1 MFLCVCLCECV
12 CVLCLCCVCVCL
24 VCVFV
29 LCVWVFVLCVCVLCV
44 CVFVSVF
51 VLVGIGRTRSLRVL
65 LDICG
70 QGVNVR
76 KLDLLCA
83 ETPNVL
89 HSSSLE
95 HTVRLQVGC
104 VASPSDEHIGIMSS
118 SHTHVCQ
125 TVQQCCILE
134 VGR

>member
-1 MFLCVCLCECV
+1 MFVLCVCFLCVCLCCLCVGVCAV
-12 CVLCLCCVCVCL
+12 CVSYVCVC
-24 VCVFV
+24 
-29 LCVWVFVLCVCVLCV
+29 
-44 CVFVSVF
+44 VSVF
-51 VLVGIGRTRSLRVL
+51 VLVGVGRTRSLRVL

-76 KLDLLCA
+76 KLDLVCA